1 MKKVF
6 KQKKII
12 NVICKILLIFSFLFI
27 VAELLEEGKLIIFPS
42 VILITTTMGIL
53 KTEEKK
59 NNIFLI
65 LGSIAIGLTLFLPIA
80 VMFGSIFVT
89 AFIKLFGGFNDVS
102 IIDIIIKTPQLIL
115 TMQGGILSLVVLII
129 IGISFIAIHKK
140 QKTA

>member
-1 MKKVF
+1 M
-6 KQKKII
+6 
-12 NVICKILLIFSFLFI
+12 
-27 VAELLEEGKLIIFPS
+27 AELLEEGKLIIFPS

-80 VMFGSIFVT
+80 VMFGGIFVT

-102 IIDIIIKTPQLIL
+102 ILDIIIKTPQLIL

-129 IGISFIAIHKK
+129 IGISFIIIHKK
-140 QKTA
+140 LHENSNK